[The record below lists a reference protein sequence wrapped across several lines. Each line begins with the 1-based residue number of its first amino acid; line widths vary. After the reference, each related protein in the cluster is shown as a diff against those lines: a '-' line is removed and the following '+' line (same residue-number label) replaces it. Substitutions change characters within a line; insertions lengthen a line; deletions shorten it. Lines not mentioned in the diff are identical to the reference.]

1 VDFLGGNLK
10 FRIAYLY
17 LILAAGVVITL
28 IFLSGGNNTN
38 TEPAAGNIE
47 NQQVP
52 NDDIHKG
59 LGNPGGSNPSKGNV
73 SQEFYQKMD
82 MLKKDV
88 EANPND
94 TAKIK
99 QYADFISAA
108 HKPEQAIPY
117 YEKILKVDPG
127 RNDILF
133 SLSMIYF
140 TKQDYNKA
148 EEYTNRILKN
158 DKNNTQAMY
167 NLGAIAA
174 SKGDKARAKEIWQ
187 RLVSTYPGN
196 EAAELAKSSLEKL

>member
-1 VDFLGGNLK
+1 MK

-17 LILAAGVVITL
+17 IILALGVVITL
-28 IFLSGGNNTN
+28 LFLAGRDNNG

-52 NDDIHKG
+52 NDEIHKG

-99 QYADFISAA
+99 QYADFIAAA

-117 YEKILKVDPG
+117 YEKILKVDPE

-140 TKQDYNKA
+140 SKQDYKKA
-148 EEYTNRILKN
+148 EEYTNRVLDN

-174 SKGDKARAKEIWQ
+174 SKGDKARAKEIWN
-187 RLVSTYPGN
+187 RLVSAYPGD